1 LSASAG
7 GAAEPRITLRQ
18 WIVVFAMMLA
28 TLLEI
33 IDSSIVNVSLPAM
46 RGNLG
51 ATIDEIGW
59 VVTGYIMS
67 NVVIIPISGWLSS
80 YFGRRRYV
88 VASILIFTGAS
99 FLCGV
104 STTLPELVAFRV
116 LQGLG
121 GGALMVTSQTVL
133 VETFP
138 ASRQG
143 TAQAIFGM
151 GAMLGPSL
159 GPTLGGW
166 ITDNYSW
173 PWIFHVNVPL
183 GLLAALLCS
192 LYLAEPPYERPRQGR
207 FDGLGFALLA
217 VGLGSLQFVLERG
230 ERLDWFESQL
240 IVSLALTAALT
251 LVAFVWRQLVIPDPI
266 VHFSVLRH
274 RSLQVGCLFS
284 VGLGAAL
291 FGSIFL
297 FPLFTQTVL
306 GWTAWRSGLGNLPA
320 SFATMASMFVAGRIV
335 QRTGPKLLV
344 TIGLTLFTA
353 AAIFSSHWTH
363 EAGWWDLFW
372 PMVVRGF
379 AMGFLFVPMSM
390 IALRSLPPAELPQG
404 SGLFNLFR
412 HLGASVCIAALA
424 TLLGQW
430 SDVHRVQIDERV
442 GELDRPA
449 LERLE
454 QVEAMMLG
462 RGLDPETAR
471 ELAVRVI
478 DGTLESQAWMLSFRD
493 GYTLLAV
500 IAALYFP
507 LIPLMR
513 RSYVPT
519 G

>member
-1 LSASAG
+1 LSASAPV
-7 GAAEPRITLRQ
+7 AEPNISLRQ
-18 WIVVFAMMLA
+18 WVVVFAMMLA

-67 NVVIIPISGWLSS
+67 NIVIIPISGWLAAR
-80 YFGRRRYV
+80 FGRRRYV
-88 VASILIFTGAS
+88 VSSILIFTGAS
-99 FLCGV
+99 FLCGI
-104 STTLPELVAFRV
+104 STSLVELIVFRV

-143 TAQAIFGM
+143 TGQAIFGM

-159 GPTLGGW
+159 GPTMGGW

-183 GLLAALLCS
+183 GLFAALLCS
-192 LYLAEPPYERPRQGR
+192 LYLDEPAYAKARRSR
-207 FDGLGFALLA
+207 FDLPGFGLLA
-217 VGLGSLQFVLERG
+217 LGLGSLQFVLERG
-230 ERLDWFESQL
+230 ERLDWWDSNVIRTL
-240 IVSLALTAALT
+240 AVVAAGALT
-251 LVAFVWRQLVIPDPI
+251 AFVWRQLVIPDPI
-266 VHFSVLRH
+266 VRFSVLRY

-306 GWTAWRSGLGNLPA
+306 GWTAWQSGLGNLPA
-320 SFATMASMFVAGRIV
+320 SISTMISMFVAGRLIQV
-335 QRTGPKLLV
+335 VGPRPLV
-344 TIGLTLFTA
+344 SVGLVMFFGA
-353 AAIFSSHWTH
+353 AFACSHWTH
-363 EAGWWDLFW
+363 QSGWRDIFP
-372 PMVVRGF
+372 PMIVRGL
-379 AMGFLFVPMSM
+379 AMGFLFVPMST
-390 IALRSLPPAELPQG
+390 IALRSLPPADLPQG

-412 HLGASVCIAALA
+412 HLGASICIASLA

-442 GELDRPA
+442 GSLDRPVQERMEQ
-449 LERLE
+449 LEG
-454 QVEAMMLG
+454 MMTA
-462 RGLDPETAR
+462 RGVDPESAYDTA
-471 ELAVRVI
+471 LRVM
-478 DGTLESQAWMLSFRD
+478 DRGLESQAWMLSFQN
-493 GYTLLAV
+493 GYALLGL
-500 IAALYFP
+500 ISLCYFP
-507 LIPLMR
+507 LVPLLR
-513 RSYVPT
+513 PKYVPS

>member
-1 LSASAG
+1 
-7 GAAEPRITLRQ
+7 
-18 WIVVFAMMLA
+18 VVFAMMLA

-67 NVVIIPISGWLSS
+67 NIVIIPISGWLAGR
-80 YFGRRRYV
+80 FGRRRYV
-88 VASILIFTGAS
+88 VSSILIFTGAS

-104 STTLPELVAFRV
+104 STSLWELVVFRV

-143 TAQAIFGM
+143 TGQAIFGM

-159 GPTLGGW
+159 GPTMGGW

-173 PWIFHVNVPL
+173 PWIFHVNVPV

-192 LYLAEPPYERPRQGR
+192 LYLDEPPYARARPGR
-207 FDGLGFALLA
+207 FDLPGFGLLA
-217 VGLGSLQFVLERG
+217 LGLGSLQFVLERG
-230 ERLDWFESQL
+230 ERLDWWDSNL
-240 IVSLALTAALT
+240 IRTSAAVAGVA

-266 VHFSVLRH
+266 VRFRVLRH

-297 FPLFTQTVL
+297 FPLYTQTVL
-306 GWTAWRSGLGNLPA
+306 GWTAWQSGLGNLPA
-320 SFATMASMFVAGRIV
+320 SISTMVGMFVAGRLIQTV
-335 QRTGPKLLV
+335 GPRPLVSTGLV
-344 TIGLTLFTA
+344 MFTGA
-353 AAIFSSHWTH
+353 ALACSRWTH
-363 EAGWWDLFW
+363 EAGWNDIFL
-372 PMVVRGF
+372 PMAVRGF
-379 AMGFLFVPMSM
+379 AMGFLFVPMST
-390 IALRSLPPAELPQG
+390 IALRSLPPSDLPQA

-412 HLGASVCIAALA
+412 HLGASVCIASLA

-430 SDVHRVQIDERV
+430 SDGHRVQIDERV
-442 GELDRPA
+442 AALDRPVQERVEQLEGMMVARGVDAEESHAAA
-449 LERLE
+449 L
-454 QVEAMMLG
+454 
-462 RGLDPETAR
+462 
-471 ELAVRVI
+471 RVM
-478 DGTLESQAWMLSFRD
+478 DRVLESQAWMLSFQD
-493 GYTLLAV
+493 GYALLAV
-500 IAALYFP
+500 IALCYFP
-507 LIPLMR
+507 LVPLLR
-513 RSYVPT
+513 SSYVPS

>member
-1 LSASAG
+1 
-7 GAAEPRITLRQ
+7 
-18 WIVVFAMMLA
+18 MMLA

-67 NVVIIPISGWLSS
+67 NVAIIPISGWLSS

-88 VASILIFTGAS
+88 VTSILIFTGAS
-99 FLCGV
+99 FLCGI

-138 ASRQG
+138 ASKQG
-143 TAQAIFGM
+143 LGQAIFGM
-151 GAMLGPSL
+151 GAMLGPSI
-159 GPTLGGW
+159 GPTMGGW

-192 LYLAEPPYERPRQGR
+192 LYLDPPAHERRPPGR
-207 FDGLGFALLA
+207 FDALGFALLA
-217 VGLGSLQFVLERG
+217 TGLGALQFVLERG
-230 ERLDWFESQL
+230 ERLDWFDSRL
-240 IVSLALTAALT
+240 ISALAMLAALS
-251 LVAFVWRQLVIPDPI
+251 LVAFVWRQLVIPNPI
-266 VHFSVLRH
+266 VRLSVLRH

-291 FGSIFL
+291 FGAIFL
-297 FPLFTQTVL
+297 FPLYTQTVL
-306 GWTAWRSGLGNLPA
+306 GWTAWKAGLGNLPA
-320 SFATMASMFVAGRIV
+320 SIATMVGMFVAGRVV
-335 QRTGPKLLV
+335 QSLGPRPLLSF
-344 TIGLTLFTA
+344 GLTLFTG
-353 AAIFSSHWTH
+353 AAIACSRWTH
-363 EAGWWDLFW
+363 QEGWWDLFW
-372 PMVVRGF
+372 PMTVRGF
-379 AMGFLFVPMSM
+379 AMGFLFVPMSL
-390 IALRSLPPAELPQG
+390 IALRSLPLADLAQG

-430 SDVHRVQIDERV
+430 SDVHRVRIDERV
-442 GELDRPA
+442 GELDRPV
-449 LERLE
+449 LERFE
-454 QVEAMMLG
+454 QIEGMMLA
-462 RGLDPETAR
+462 RGIDSEQAR
-471 ELAVRVI
+471 ELALRI
-478 DGTLESQAWMLSFRD
+478 LNGRLEAQAWMLSFQD
-493 GYTLLAV
+493 GYSLLAV
-500 IAALYFP
+500 IALCYFP

-513 RSYVPT
+513 RSYMPS

>member
-1 LSASAG
+1 
-7 GAAEPRITLRQ
+7 
-18 WIVVFAMMLA
+18 VVFAMMLA

-67 NVVIIPISGWLSS
+67 NIVIIPISGWLSA

-88 VASILIFTGAS
+88 VGSILIFTGAS

-104 STTLPELVAFRV
+104 STSLWELILFRV

-143 TAQAIFGM
+143 TGQAIFGM
-151 GAMLGPSL
+151 SAMLGPSL
-159 GPTLGGW
+159 GPTMGGW

-192 LYLAEPPYERPRQGR
+192 LYLEEPAYQRQRPGR
-207 FDGLGFALLA
+207 FDLPGLVLLA
-217 VGLGSLQFVLERG
+217 LGLGSLQFVLERG
-230 ERLDWFESQL
+230 ERLDWWDSSL
-240 IVSLALTAALT
+240 IRSLALVAGGALG
-251 LVAFVWRQLVIPDPI
+251 AFVWRQLVIPEPI
-266 VHFSVLRH
+266 VRLGVLRH

-297 FPLFTQTVL
+297 FPLYTQTVL
-306 GWTAWRSGLGNLPA
+306 GWTAWQSGLGNLPA
-320 SFATMASMFVAGRIV
+320 SFSTMVGMFVSGRLIQTLGPRPIV
-335 QRTGPKLLV
+335 AT
-344 TIGLTLFTA
+344 GLTMFFA
-353 AAIFSSHWTH
+353 ATLVCSRWTH
-363 EAGWWDLFW
+363 EAGWNDVFW
-372 PMVVRGF
+372 PMVVRGL
-379 AMGFLFVPMSM
+379 AMGCLFVPMSTV
-390 IALRSLPPAELPQG
+390 ALRSLPPLDLPQG

-412 HLGASVCIAALA
+412 HLGASICIAALA

-430 SDVHRVQIDERV
+430 SDAHRVQIDERV
-442 GELDRPA
+442 GALDRPVQERVEQ
-449 LERLE
+449 LEG
-454 QVEAMMLG
+454 MLAA
-462 RGLDPETAR
+462 RGVDPEQAHETT
-471 ELAVRVI
+471 LRVL
-478 DGTLESQAWMLSFRD
+478 DGALESQAWMLSFQD
-493 GYTLLAV
+493 GYALLAL
-500 IAALYFP
+500 IALFYFP
-507 LIPLMR
+507 LVPLLR
-513 RSYVPT
+513 QSYAHSPT
-519 G
+519 

>member
-7 GAAEPRITLRQ
+7 AEPRISLRQ
-18 WIVVFAMMLA
+18 WVVVFAMMLA

-67 NVVIIPISGWLSS
+67 NIAIIPISGWLSA

-88 VASILIFTGAS
+88 VTSILIFTGAS

-104 STTLPELVAFRV
+104 STSLWELVVFRV

-143 TAQAIFGM
+143 TGQAIFGM

-192 LYLAEPPYERPRQGR
+192 LYLEEPPYQRERARGR
-207 FDGLGFALLA
+207 FDGAGFALLA

-230 ERLDWFESQL
+230 ERLDWFDSRL
-240 IVSLALTAALT
+240 IGSLAVVSALT

-266 VHFSVLRH
+266 VRFSVLRH
-274 RSLQVGCLFS
+274 RSLQIGCLFS

-306 GWTAWRSGLGNLPA
+306 GWTAWQSGLGNLPA
-320 SFATMASMFVAGRIV
+320 SIATMVGMFAAGRLI
-335 QRTGPKLLV
+335 QRVGPRPLV
-344 TIGLTLFTA
+344 TLGLCMFA
-353 AAIFSSHWTH
+353 GAAIACSRWTH
-363 EAGWWDLFW
+363 QSSWNDMFL
-372 PMVVRGF
+372 PMVVRGL
-379 AMGFLFVPMSM
+379 AMGFLFVPMSTV
-390 IALRSLPPAELPQG
+390 ALRSLPPADLPQA

-412 HLGASVCIAALA
+412 HLGASICIASLA

-430 SDVHRVQIDERV
+430 TDVHRVQIDERV
-442 GELDRPA
+442 GALDRPVQERVEL
-449 LERLE
+449 LEGMMASRGAEGE
-454 QVEAMMLG
+454 QAH
-462 RGLDPETAR
+462 ETA
-471 ELAVRVI
+471 LRVL
-478 DGTLESQAWMLSFRD
+478 DRALESQAWMLAFRD
-493 GYTLLAV
+493 GYALLAV
-500 IAALYFP
+500 LSLLYFP
-507 LIPLMR
+507 LVPLMR
-513 RSYVPT
+513 RSFVPS